1 MTTIEAVERGGDI
14 GNRVRELREDAL
26 MTQEELAEAAG
37 ITKDQVSRIERSA
50 QSPRFRTIKK
60 LADAL
65 GVDARELR
73 RGPR

>member
-1 MTTIEAVERGGDI
+1 VERGGDI
-14 GNRVRELREDAL
+14 GNQVRELREDAL

-37 ITKDQVSRIERSA
+37 ITKDQVSRIERGA